1 MQALNVGNLCP
12 SSAAN
17 AEIFPPE
24 VVDIFELLALLFEAV
39 DSAKFRISGFLKL
52 PIACSA
58 CAATSQAD
66 EISSKFL
73 PAIFGCVGGDNRSIE
88 LLLTFICAFYTGEN
102 VIEHIK
108 SR

>member
-58 CAATSQAD
+58 YAATSQAD
-66 EISSKFL
+66 
-73 PAIFGCVGGDNRSIE
+73 GDEYLRCFFPPSLVALAATIE
-88 LLLTFICAFYTGEN
+88 VSNFY
-102 VIEHIK
+102 
-108 SR
+108 

>member
-88 LLLTFICAFYTGEN
+88 LLLTFYTGEK

-108 SR
+108 SH